1 MQEYQYPLDLDWTTD
16 EMVIVMKMW
25 EDLERANEKGIN
37 NEAFLKTYQQF
48 KTVVKSIGEEKRLG
62 REFEKASGYSLSM
75 MRLIFFNSSMRFF
88 LLWSLPAVSQ
98 IRTSAFLDFVAEI
111 AS

>member
-48 KTVVKSIGEEKRLG
+48 KTVVKSIGEENDWDGNLK
-62 REFEKASGYSLSM
+62 K
-75 MRLIFFNSSMRFF
+75 
-88 LLWSLPAVSQ
+88 LPVILYIVQCSKQ
-98 IRTSAFLDFVAEI
+98 KKIQTKL
-111 AS
+111 